1 MKGHTQTLYQTIQG
15 KGKKKKKLPVSA
27 KKQESLRELQTL
39 FSLAKRARLTL
50 KDRFLKREMKVK
62 QSLPK
67 PIEIRITNVILTR
80 FF

>member
-15 KGKKKKKLPVSA
+15 KEKKKKLPVSA